1 MKARGATIGM
11 ALLLLAAASAR
22 ADSPVEPGK
31 VFVGGEGVSVAVV
44 PLKPRAD
51 KKVLVRVTGSGTVFD
66 DKVMLHKLE
75 DADSR
80 RINYE
85 TTYHGRDW
93 VTLSAR
99 DGAYS
104 LAAPGRRDGGTLKFD
119 EAKSKALNGDDLYK
133 AHQKQQADGTLQA
146 LAAFNRK
153 EETARHDKQIGET
166 IDSFAKHCGYKLPVK
181 INWTSISDDDI
192 KELSLASYCGEPLD
206 AMRRLCEDSAEAKKT
221 IAATIKSFTCTMG
234 PAMQLDLQGSTLN
247 WTTSRSGR
255 NMGEFARKYLEK
267 KL

>member
-1 MKARGATIGM
+1 VKTRGATIVMG
-11 ALLLLAAASAR
+11 LLLLAAASAR

-44 PLKPRAD
+44 PLKPRAN

-66 DKVMLHKLE
+66 DKVILHKLE

-104 LAAPGRRDGGTLKFD
+104 LAAPGRRDGGTLRFD
-119 EAKSKALNGDDLYK
+119 EVKSKALNGDDLYK
-133 AHQKQQADGTLQA
+133 THQKQQADGTLQA

-153 EETARHDKQIGET
+153 EEMARHEKQLGET
-166 IDSFAKHCGYKLPVK
+166 SDSFTKRCGYKLPMK

-192 KELSLASYCGEPLD
+192 KEVSLASYCGEPLD
-206 AMRRLCEDSAEAKKT
+206 AMGRLCEDSAEAKKA
-221 IAATIKSFTCTMG
+221 IGATIKGFSCTMG

>member
-1 MKARGATIGM
+1 VKARGATIGM
-11 ALLLLAAASAR
+11 ALLLLAAAPAR
-22 ADSPVEPGK
+22 AESPVEPGK

-66 DKVMLHKLE
+66 DKVILHKLE

-93 VTLSAR
+93 MTLSAR

-119 EAKSKALNGDDLYK
+119 EAKSKALNADDLYK

-153 EETARHDKQIGET
+153 EETARQEKQIGES
-166 IDSFAKHCGYKLPVK
+166 IDSFIKRCGYKLPVK

-206 AMRRLCEDSAEAKKT
+206 AMGRLCEDSAEAKKT
-221 IAATIKSFTCTMG
+221 IGTAIKSFSCTMG
-234 PAMQLDLQGSTLN
+234 PAMQLDLQGTTLN